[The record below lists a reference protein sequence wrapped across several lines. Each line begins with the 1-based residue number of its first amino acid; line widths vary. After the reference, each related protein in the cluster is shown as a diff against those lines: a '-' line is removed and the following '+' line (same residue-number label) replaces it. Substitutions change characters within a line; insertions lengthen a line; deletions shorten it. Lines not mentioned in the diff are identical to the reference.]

1 MKWKE
6 RERERAREG
15 EREGEPNDRKARDQ
29 NEKKSW
35 LPVCRAAIDRLHAS
49 EILTALNELDS

>member
-1 MKWKE
+1 MESE
-6 RERERAREG
+6 REREKER

-35 LPVCRAAIDRLHAS
+35 LPGCRAAIDRLHAS
-49 EILTALNELDS
+49 EILTTLNELYT